1 MGVSMN
7 YMEQVAQMLGVDLEK
22 EFKLEGFDYKY
33 KISKDGMK
41 WYSELYGNWIN
52 ADNILTG
59 ILIGWYKIKKAI
71 LDEAEKEYLSLVIKP
86 FREQVNGIAKN
97 QWAKE
102 EYIYI
107 DLKNDT
113 VLSFPGFQEGSKYKG
128 MEANKLYSLEELE
141 L

>member
-1 MGVSMN
+1 MN

-22 EFKLEGFDYKY
+22 EFKLESTDYKY

-41 WYSELYGNWIN
+41 WYSEFYGDWIN

-59 ILIGWYKIKKAI
+59 ILTGWYKIKKAI
-71 LDEAEKEYLSLVIKP
+71 LDEAEKEYLSLVINP
-86 FREQVNGIAKN
+86 FREQVNGISKN

-102 EYIYI
+102 EYICI

-113 VLSFPGFQEGSKYKG
+113 VLSFPGFQEGTKYKG
-128 MEANKLYSLEELE
+128 MEANKLYSLEELG